1 MLAFPATSL
10 RPKRLTQAYLF
21 IILEEMPKRN
31 YLGDFELMV
40 LLALMRLGED
50 AYGVPISKEIQ
61 LQSRREVALGTVYA
75 ALERLEEKGLVSS
88 ELGES
93 TQERGGR
100 AKRYFHV
107 TKRGLREV
115 SEARRTLIS
124 LWQGL
129 SELEGER
136 A

>member
-1 MLAFPATSL
+1 
-10 RPKRLTQAYLF
+10 
-21 IILEEMPKRN
+21 
-31 YLGDFELMV
+31 
-40 LLALMRLGED
+40 MRLGED
-50 AYGVPISKEIQ
+50 AYGVPISKEIH
-61 LQSRREVALGTVYA
+61 LQSGRAVALGTVYA

-115 SEARRTLIS
+115 SEARRILIS